1 MQANREWISISDMM
15 AGLMMVFLFIA
26 VLFMSEVQKE
36 QKAIKKIAE
45 SYQNIQQQLYKDLN
59 QEFKK
64 DLKTWD
70 AEILQDNTIRFQ
82 SPEVLFDTNSSELKA
97 IFIVVLDNFF
107 PRYLDILT
115 NNKYKKQIKEIRV
128 EGHTSSVWKNATR
141 EQSYINNMFLSQ
153 NRAKSVLA
161 YSYNIT
167 SATNKVFLENVF
179 RANGMSFSKL
189 IKENGEVVLIFKGR
203 SYKGNK
209 HGPMNIG
216 VAVADSFEG
225 PYRVVGDK
233 PFFSKDRFGVVEDPH
248 MWADKKGFHTI
259 KSQDHTIL
267 DSCEKAAE
275 SCPVKIIVVKDPFNK
290 FIGIESS
297 FHGALLS

>member
-189 IKENGEVVLIFKGR
+189 IKENGEENIQASQRVEFRVITKAEE
-203 SYKGNK
+203 KICEIINK
-209 HGPMNIG
+209 L
-216 VAVADSFEG
+216 
-225 PYRVVGDK
+225 
-233 PFFSKDRFGVVEDPH
+233 
-248 MWADKKGFHTI
+248 
-259 KSQDHTIL
+259 Q
-267 DSCEKAAE
+267 
-275 SCPVKIIVVKDPFNK
+275 
-290 FIGIESS
+290 
-297 FHGALLS
+297 